1 MLPISQLLIVA
12 LILALA
18 VVIFTIIEWFHLG
31 TLSSAITRI
40 ESLIEKKSQEFDVFR
55 RERATTPPP
64 QSHTI
69 IPQQPVSIE
78 PTMSSE
84 ELSGEIQIIR
94 NIGGRFSDTS
104 QINMQNQTVSSFDQ
118 KNSAPPLQNITLY
131 LYSDVSKDADFNTL
145 WNTLSGYLNSDAFV
159 DVTIDFTGI
168 GFLYENEIR
177 YLDEIVK
184 LVVSKQGSMVFT
196 NCSTDVTALMQSH
209 PRLISKVKCVI

>member
-1 MLPISQLLIVA
+1 MLSISQLLIVA
-12 LILALA
+12 LILSIA
-18 VVIFTIIEWFHLG
+18 VVIFTIIEWLHLG
-31 TLSSAITRI
+31 SLSSAITRI
-40 ESLIEKKSQEFDVFR
+40 ESQIEKKTQEFDQFR
-55 RERATTPPP
+55 RDRATPPP
-64 QSHTI
+64 QQTHTM
-69 IPQQPVSIE
+69 IPQQPVSID

-104 QINMQNQTVSSFDQ
+104 HINVQNQTIASFNQ
-118 KNSAPPLQNITLY
+118 KNSTPQLQNITLY

-145 WNTLSGYLNSDAFV
+145 WNTLSGYLNSNSFV

-184 LVVSKQGSMVFT
+184 LVESKQSSMVFT
-196 NCSTDVTALMQSH
+196 NCSNDVTALMQSH
-209 PRLISKVKCVI
+209 PRLIPKVKYI